1 MFMQKMK
8 TSILS
13 AALLTAAVGM
23 LTVFVS
29 VPASVAAEK
38 GKILSQKE
46 LKNLIA
52 NAETKADHERIA
64 QHFDAEAANYEVEAK
79 EHGERAAIYQSS
91 RAIYQNDQMFKHCDA
106 LSKSLQQAASDARA
120 LAAEHREI
128 AKQAKK

>member
-8 TSILS
+8 TNILRT
-13 AALLTAAVGM
+13 ALLTAAVGA
-23 LTVFVS
+23 LAVFVS

-38 GKILSQKE
+38 GKMLSQKE
-46 LKNLIA
+46 IKNLIA

-79 EHGERAAIYQSS
+79 EHSERAGIYQNS
-91 RAIYQNDQMFKHCDA
+91 RAIYQNDQMFSHCDA
-106 LSKSLQQAASDARA
+106 LGKSLQQAALEARA
-120 LAAEHREI
+120 LAAEHREV